1 MIAAMLPPMLLCE
14 TARDGR
20 TDSEHLAIFASQLAA
35 LGLPARVD
43 VGAVPERAGLHLQF
57 DFAPLL
63 SDRALR
69 PGDTL
74 ALLAADQLNDR
85 TLLRLRRLAGDTGV
99 AVRAF
104 GSFSATQTALG
115 ARARLAYVLGSEPE
129 LFDLGPGAG
138 RTAPPFGVPPL
149 APRPRGEAPRV
160 LLVGPDLKDPA
171 QVAALSA
178 LAPRRGLRFA
188 VLTDSRTKHDW
199 IAAHGHALPIFAYGE
214 ALPLTLA
221 GRTDLAVC
229 FSRIEGSFR
238 LQTLVANLL
247 LAGVPLLDGTAGHLN
262 ACENDA
268 FVPAPPGIVGLDAF
282 LDAEIL
288 PNLHRIGENVLASR
302 AAITVRPGRVLA
314 FLGAPPATAPA
325 RPLRK
330 PGPAAGGVVFVPT
343 NGVGLG
349 HARRC
354 TLIAREMAADRPRP
368 VFAAFASCTPLV
380 KAQGFDAMPLIGRSK
395 LHAQSH
401 EHDLGNYLRL
411 RALTAGARTLV
422 FDGGYIFDS
431 IYRTALEPGIA
442 GIWIRR
448 GLWRSEQDNSI
459 ALDREKA
466 FDRVIVPEEAFPE
479 LNTSYSRGP
488 QVASVGPIV
497 QALHLDETARATF
510 RAELAEHF
518 GRPFERLAVSLLGSG
533 VAGARGSQVQ
543 ALCGLFERRSD
554 TLHLV
559 VVWPNATLEPAWF
572 GWRNSR
578 IVRTTRAAVLTA
590 AADVTVTAAGYNSF
604 HEVLYNRV
612 PAIFVPQSA
621 NFMDDQHARARAAA
635 ERGLGALVEAHE
647 LMTLERLVGRYL
659 DDGEAEAIRA
669 RLAFAQLPEPGARR
683 AAALIEETTYGPDAV
698 ELDPVA
704 DRQG

>member
-1 MIAAMLPPMLLCE
+1 MLLCE
-14 TARDGR
+14 TTRDGR
-20 TDSEHLAIFASQLAA
+20 ADAEHLAIFASQLGA
-35 LGLPARVD
+35 LGLPARID
-43 VGAVPERAGLHLQF
+43 VGAVPERPGLHLQF
-57 DFAPLL
+57 DLAPLL
-63 SDRALR
+63 SDRGLAAD
-69 PGDTL
+69 DTL
-74 ALLAADQLNDR
+74 VLLAADQLTDR
-85 TLLRLRRLAGDTGV
+85 TLLRLRRLAGEGGA

-104 GSFSATQTALG
+104 GSFSTAQTALG
-115 ARARLAYVLGSEPE
+115 VRARLAYVLGREPE
-129 LFDLGPGAG
+129 LFDLGPGRG
-138 RTAPPFGVPPL
+138 LPAPAFGVPPL
-149 APRPRGEAPRV
+149 GRVVRPEVPRV
-160 LLVGPDLKDPA
+160 LLVGPDLKEPT
-171 QVAALSA
+171 QVAALRA
-178 LAPRRGLRFA
+178 LAPRRGMRLT
-188 VLTDSRTKHDW
+188 VLTDSRSKQEW
-199 IAAHGHALPIFAYGE
+199 LAAHGRVVPVFAYAE

-221 GRTDLAVC
+221 ARTDLAVC
-229 FSRIEGSFR
+229 FGRVEGSFR

-247 LAGVPLLDGTAGHLN
+247 LAGTPLLDGTAGQVN
-262 ACENDA
+262 AAENDA
-268 FVPAPPGIVGLDAF
+268 FVPAPPGLVGLDAF

-288 PNLHRIGENVLASR
+288 PNLGRIGENVAASR
-302 AAITVRPGRVLA
+302 AAIAARPDRVLG
-314 FLGAPPATAPA
+314 FLGAPPARTRRAPA
-325 RPLRK
+325 A
-330 PGPAAGGVVFVPT
+330 GPAAGGVVFVPT

-380 KAQGFDAMPLIGRSK
+380 QAQGFDVMPLIGRSR

-411 RALTAGARTLV
+411 RALAAGARALV

-431 IYRTALEPGIA
+431 VLRTVLEPGIA

-448 GLWRSEQDNSI
+448 GLWRSGQDNSI

-479 LNTSYSRGP
+479 LNAEYSRGP
-488 QVASVGPIV
+488 HVASVGPIV
-497 QALHLDETARATF
+497 QELRLDGAVRAGI
-510 RAELAEHF
+510 RAELAERF

-533 VAGARGSQVQ
+533 VAGARGGQVQ

-559 VVWPNATLEPAWF
+559 VAWPNAALEPAWF

-578 IVRTTRAAVLTA
+578 IVRTTRAALLTA

-621 NFMDDQHARARAAA
+621 DFMDDQHARARAAT
-635 ERGLGALVEAHE
+635 ERGLGAIVEAHE
-647 LMTLERLVGRYL
+647 LMTLERLVCRYL
-659 DDGEAEAIRA
+659 DDGEAEAARA
-669 RLAFAQLPEPGARR
+669 RLARAELPEPGARR
-683 AAALIEETTYGPDAV
+683 AAALIEEVTYGSDAV
-698 ELDPVA
+698 EFAPVA
-704 DRQG
+704 DRPA